1 MAGTGSAV
9 QHQRPGSIKVNP
21 GFHFPLHLTFQ
32 IIKMDTINT
41 SSVNTDSTEMALAGE
56 IKIILDYM
64 YNKGIKLP
72 ETLSPQSI
80 TESTI
85 DSNPTSL
92 ISDYNALVTAIL
104 PCTPESIKYIS
115 VEFNGKISDLKSWKI
130 PIVKKYIFLSIFAL
144 IGLVVFSLMP
154 NVTAENQEK
163 GILALSG
170 LPLLENLFVIFFASL
185 LGVMFFVLKSIKDKI
200 DDFTLVSV
208 DIFSYNISIMI
219 GIVAGFIISELFTF
233 TSSIMGS
240 SIEIHKMTL
249 ALLGGFASDAI
260 FSILQNIVNK
270 IKTLFAS

>member
-1 MAGTGSAV
+1 
-9 QHQRPGSIKVNP
+9 
-21 GFHFPLHLTFQ
+21 
-32 IIKMDTINT
+32 MDTINT